1 MNLKVRVQLFIPFA
15 ASPSLAEHINSYL
28 LGCSQQL
35 DSFTTSMLGLF
46 LLNQGLL
53 LYNLDFCVLT
63 RFDNRMVKMGK
74 AHTSN
79 PGIQSHYLKIG

>member
-15 ASPSLAEHINSYL
+15 ASPSLSEHINSYL

-53 LYNLDFCVLT
+53 LYNLDFCVLQDSIT
-63 RFDNRMVKMGK
+63 EWLRWGK
-74 AHTSN
+74 LTPLTLEYRA
-79 PGIQSHYLKIG
+79 II